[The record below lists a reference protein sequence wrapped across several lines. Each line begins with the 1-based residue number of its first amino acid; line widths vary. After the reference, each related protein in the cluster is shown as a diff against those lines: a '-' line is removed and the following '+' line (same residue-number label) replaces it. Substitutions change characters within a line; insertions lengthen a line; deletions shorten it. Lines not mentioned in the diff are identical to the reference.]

1 MENLIFCA
9 VIFID
14 RNKKLK
20 DFSNAPCLL
29 DNGLVFSMTRQLLV
43 DQTALVLLKPWLY
56 CLFLQIIH

>member
-43 DQTALVLLKPWLY
+43 DQTALVLLKP
-56 CLFLQIIH
+56 